1 MKYIAVTSTTDVWDH
16 IIFFPI
22 IMTWPHRRSPI
33 SIYHTHTLKCA
44 REQELAR
51 TYCTNF
57 FLPWPDDTWKGH
69 TVVSFMGVKLKHF
82 RNILTFWN
90 VDATQLRHR
99 GALRDLGHPSEVQGA
114 QAQGRESGCI
124 ILATPDKHSSIEA
137 KIRRSPSISTM
148 ELLSFPIIA
157 RVLVRRTSKMIM
169 LANQDP
175 WAHPASWTRRQE
187 LW

>member
-1 MKYIAVTSTTDVWDH
+1 
-16 IIFFPI
+16 
-22 IMTWPHRRSPI
+22 
-33 SIYHTHTLKCA
+33 
-44 REQELAR
+44 
-51 TYCTNF
+51 
-57 FLPWPDDTWKGH
+57 
-69 TVVSFMGVKLKHF
+69 MGVKLKHF

-169 LANQDP
+169 LADQHENAILAAAYDIQKLP
-175 WAHPASWTRRQE
+175 RERRPPLEESQVLE
-187 LW
+187 VWNKPS